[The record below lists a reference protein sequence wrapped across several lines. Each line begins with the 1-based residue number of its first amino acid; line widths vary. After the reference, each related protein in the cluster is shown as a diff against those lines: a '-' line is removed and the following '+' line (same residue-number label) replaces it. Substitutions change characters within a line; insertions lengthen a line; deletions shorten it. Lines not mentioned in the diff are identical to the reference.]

1 MSESLIRAEGLGKVY
16 RKDGGLA
23 VTALHDATLEIAA
36 GEFVAIVGAPGS
48 GKSTLMNLL
57 GCLDRPTSG
66 SLYLKGALVSSLD
79 DEALATVRNET
90 VGFVFQSFNLLP
102 RTSALENVELPLL
115 YSTHRDVA
123 ARARRALD
131 AVGFP
136 PDRVR
141 HHPGELSGGQQQR
154 VAIAR
159 AIANDPEILFADEP
173 TGNLDTA
180 SSAEIM
186 ALFGAINAQGR
197 TVVLVTHEAD
207 VAAYA
212 RRIIRMADGAI
223 VSDEPNLHPVEAA
236 VPMEVAQ

>member
-1 MSESLIRAEGLGKVY
+1 MAEPLIRADSLSKVY
-16 RKDGGLA
+16 EKPGGLS
-23 VTALHDATLEIAA
+23 VTALRDASLEVEP
-36 GEFVAIVGAPGS
+36 GELVAIVGASGS

-66 SLYLKGALVSSLD
+66 TLHLRGTLVSSLD
-79 DEALATVRNET
+79 DEALATVRNRT

-115 YSTHRDVA
+115 YSEHRDVP

-136 PDRVR
+136 ADRIR

-159 AIANDPEILFADEP
+159 AIVNDPEILFADEP

-186 ALFGAINAQGR
+186 ALFSAINAQGR
-197 TVVLVTHEAD
+197 TVVLVTHETD

-212 RRIIRMADGAI
+212 RRIIRLADGAI
-223 VSDEPNLHPVEAA
+223 VSDEPNPDS
-236 VPMEVAQ
+236 PEVSQGGRP

>member
-1 MSESLIRAEGLGKVY
+1 MAEPLIRADSLSKVY
-16 RKDGGLA
+16 EKPGGLS
-23 VTALHDATLEIAA
+23 VTALRDASLEVEP
-36 GEFVAIVGAPGS
+36 GEFVAIVGASGS

-66 SLYLKGALVSSLD
+66 TLHLRGTLVSSLD
-79 DEALATVRNET
+79 DEALATVRNRT

-115 YSTHRDVA
+115 YSEHRDVP

-136 PDRVR
+136 ADRIR

-159 AIANDPEILFADEP
+159 AIVNDPEILFADEP

-186 ALFGAINAQGR
+186 ALFSAINAQGR
-197 TVVLVTHEAD
+197 TVVLVTHETD

-212 RRIIRMADGAI
+212 RRIIRLADGAI
-223 VSDEPNLHPVEAA
+223 VSDEPNPDS
-236 VPMEVAQ
+236 PEVSQGGRP